1 MPAMDVP
8 LHALSI
14 AQAGE
19 LLRTR
24 ALTPLQLVQA
34 CLARTDAQEPQLHA
48 FITRTADAALAQA
61 EQATREIA
69 AGHWRGPMHGIP
81 IAHKDV
87 LLTRG
92 VRTTAHSRALE
103 HWVPDTDAVVVQRLA
118 QAGAISLG
126 KTACHEFAFG
136 SPATDDVF
144 APARNPW
151 NPQHMPGSSSS
162 GSGTAVAAGF
172 CLGATG
178 TDTGGSVRHPAA
190 ACGLVGFKPTR
201 GVLPM
206 DGVIPLAPSMD
217 HVGLLTR
224 SVGDAVWMFNAM
236 RGDTA
241 QAPKVHT
248 SCTPYPLGAPGAPSP
263 QASASSGTLPPP
275 RTALPGLRIG
285 VMRRQLLAQAHDA
298 EIWQCF
304 EDVLAR
310 CRASGAQVMDIDL
323 EGGDQAV
330 SLANTLIGFQGYQ
343 QLQHWVRDQPQ
354 LLGQGLR
361 RRLVSAAEVTPQ
373 DHWQAC
379 VARWQ
384 LEQTLE
390 QVLTQQVDVLLSP
403 GREMPP
409 ETLDAL
415 MHNPTGQRSSCNR
428 LYSLTGHPAL
438 TLPMGLHSSGLP
450 MALQLATAQHS
461 DDRLLGLALRLQSCL
476 PWDPLHPARPW
487 V

>member
-1 MPAMDVP
+1 MDAP

-19 LLRTR
+19 LLRTQ

-61 EQATREIA
+61 ELATREIA
-69 AGHWRGPMHGIP
+69 AGHWRGPLHGIP

-136 SPATDDVF
+136 SPASDDVF
-144 APARNPW
+144 PPARNPW
-151 NPQHMPGSSSS
+151 NPLHMPGSSSS
-162 GSGTAVAAGF
+162 GSGTAVSAGF

-201 GVLPM
+201 GLLPL

-224 SVGDAVWMFNAM
+224 SVGDAVLMFAAM
-236 RGDTA
+236 RGDATH
-241 QAPKVHT
+241 APTVHT
-248 SCTPYPLGAPGAPSP
+248 PHTPQTAGASGMPAPH
-263 QASASSGTLPPP
+263 ARATSGTSTPP

-285 VMRRQLLAQAHDA
+285 VMRRQLLAQAHDP

-310 CRASGAQVMDIDL
+310 CRAKGAHVIDVEL
-323 EGGDQAV
+323 EGSDQAV
-330 SLANTLIGFQGYQ
+330 RLANTLIGFQGYQ

-361 RRLVSAAEVTPQ
+361 RRLVSAAEVTPP

-390 QVLTQQVDVLLSP
+390 QMLTQQVDVLLSP
-403 GREMPP
+403 GRETPP

-476 PWDPLHPARPW
+476 PWDPLHPANPLFKP
-487 V
+487 

>member
-1 MPAMDVP
+1 MPTLDVP

-136 SPATDDVF
+136 SPASDDVF
-144 APARNPW
+144 PPARNPW

-224 SVGDAVWMFNAM
+224 SVGDAVLMFDAM
-236 RGDTA
+236 RGD
-241 QAPKVHT
+241 
-248 SCTPYPLGAPGAPSP
+248 
-263 QASASSGTLPPP
+263 ASSGTPTPP

-285 VMRRQLLAQAHDA
+285 VMRRQLQTQAHDPD
-298 EIWQCF
+298 IWQCF
-304 EDVLAR
+304 EAVLAH
-310 CRASGAQVMDIDL
+310 CRASGAHIMDIDL
-323 EGGDQAV
+323 EGGDQTV
-330 SLANTLIGFQGYQ
+330 RLANSLIGFQGYQ

-373 DHWQAC
+373 DYWQAN

-384 LEQTLE
+384 LEQALE

-403 GREMPP
+403 GREVPP

-450 MALQLATAQHS
+450 MAMQLATARHS

>member
-1 MPAMDVP
+1 MPALDVP

-34 CLARTDAQEPQLHA
+34 CLARTEAQEPQLHA
-48 FITRTADAALAQA
+48 FITRSTDAALAQA

-136 SPATDDVF
+136 SPASDDVF
-144 APARNPW
+144 PPAHNPW
-151 NPQHMPGSSSS
+151 NPLHMPGSSSS

-172 CLGATG
+172 CLAATG

-190 ACGLVGFKPTR
+190 ACAVVGFKPTR

-224 SVGDAVWMFNAM
+224 SVGDAVWMFEAM
-236 RGDTA
+236 RGNRM
-241 QAPKVHT
+241 HT
-248 SCTPYPLGAPGAPSP
+248 HQDLAARSLGAPSP
-263 QASASSGTLPPP
+263 HTHAVSGSPTPA

-285 VMRRQLLAQAHDA
+285 VMRRQLQTQAHDP
-298 EIWQCF
+298 EIWECF
-304 EDVLAR
+304 EEVLAR
-310 CRASGAQVMDIDL
+310 CRASGAHVIDIDL
-323 EGGDQAV
+323 DGGDQAV

-373 DHWQAC
+373 DYWQAC

-384 LEQTLE
+384 LEQALE

-450 MALQLATAQHS
+450 MALQLATAQYS

-476 PWDPLHPARPW
+476 PWDPLDPARPW

>member
-1 MPAMDVP
+1 MSAMDAP

-24 ALTPLQLVQA
+24 TLTPLQLVQA
-34 CLARTDAQEPQLHA
+34 CLARTEAQEAGLNA

-69 AGHWRGPMHGIP
+69 AGQWRGPMHGIP

-103 HWVPDTDAVVVQRLA
+103 HWVPETDAVVVQRLA

-151 NPQHMPGSSSS
+151 NPMHMPGSSSS

-236 RGDTA
+236 RGD
-241 QAPKVHT
+241 
-248 SCTPYPLGAPGAPSP
+248 
-263 QASASSGTLPPP
+263 ASSGTPTPP

-304 EDVLAR
+304 EDMLAR
-310 CRASGAQVMDIDL
+310 CRASGAQVMDVDL
-323 EGGDQAV
+323 KGGDQAV

-450 MALQLATAQHS
+450 MALQMATAHYS

-476 PWDPLHPARPW
+476 PWNPLHPARPW

>member
-1 MPAMDVP
+1 MPALDVP

-34 CLARTDAQEPQLHA
+34 CLARTEAQEPQLHA
-48 FITRTADAALAQA
+48 FITRSTDAALAQA

-136 SPATDDVF
+136 SPASDDVF
-144 APARNPW
+144 PPAHNPW
-151 NPQHMPGSSSS
+151 NPLHMPGSSSS

-172 CLGATG
+172 CLAATG

-190 ACGLVGFKPTR
+190 ACAVVGFKPTR

-224 SVGDAVWMFNAM
+224 SVGDAVWMFEAM
-236 RGDTA
+236 RGNRM
-241 QAPKVHT
+241 HT
-248 SCTPYPLGAPGAPSP
+248 HQDLAARSLGAPSP
-263 QASASSGTLPPP
+263 HTHAVSGSPTPA

-285 VMRRQLLAQAHDA
+285 VMRRQLQTQAHDP
-298 EIWQCF
+298 EIWECF
-304 EDVLAR
+304 EEVLAR
-310 CRASGAQVMDIDL
+310 CRASGAHVIDIDL
-323 EGGDQAV
+323 DGGDQAV

-450 MALQLATAQHS
+450 MALQLATAQYS

-476 PWDPLHPARPW
+476 PWDPLDPARPW